1 MLLPSPTPE
10 DLDLLRNTITRAFP
24 NIMYVAFYRLE
35 DGPDYHVFAHAN
47 EKQSSS
53 GWKKFVHPR
62 LENIVECEN
71 MKAVL
76 QNALD
81 LETFEEVGTKIARD
95 RSNNKPTKAVAPAV
109 KKVETRSIGTQTDPV
124 VFADCPVK
132 RVPFPGYRDYGAE
145 MEAAF
150 RIPPKSIIEGLPPYK
165 IPYLTSRKVYLRESG
180 VDVPDDYDS
189 SIEKSRE
196 FEQQLRERRAVEDEA
211 LKIQATSGSIRKKPR
226 KGVPKRLITAS
237 CPVSELESEEDS
249 SS

>member
-1 MLLPSPTPE
+1 MLRGAIVRHPRMIRYL
-10 DLDLLRNTITRAFP
+10 
-24 NIMYVAFYRLE
+24 AFYLVNNE
-35 DGPDYHVFAHAN
+35 NTYHVFAQAN
-47 EKQSSS
+47 EKISPMR
-53 GWKKFVHPR
+53 WKDMLG
-62 LENIVECEN
+62 LEFKSIVECN
-71 MKAVL
+71 
-76 QNALD
+76 D
-81 LETFEEVGTKIARD
+81 LRGAIVDAQFNETLEQYGRMYTRVR
-95 RSNNKPTKAVAPAV
+95 NPT
-109 KKVETRSIGTQTDPV
+109 VETRSIGTQTEPV
-124 VFADCPVK
+124 VFADRLEAPVK

-226 KGVPKRLITAS
+226 KGVPKRLVVNAD
-237 CPVSELESEEDS
+237 EFDDGEDS
-249 SS
+249 L

>member
-109 KKVETRSIGTQTDPV
+109 KKVETRSIGTQTEPV
-124 VFADCPVK
+124 VFADHQEAPVK

-226 KGVPKRLITAS
+226 KGVPKRLVVNAD
-237 CPVSELESEEDS
+237 EFDDGEDS
-249 SS
+249 L